1 MEQASAC
8 HMATGRKWHYYPGNI
23 DRTQAEKGDSMPG
36 KSMQEVFNIP
46 AYPKPRPLRQT
57 WLKDVG
63 YDEAPQYIERMGLVE
78 LEDFL
83 EVAAE
88 RLDYVKIVTS
98 QILGSPQDWLK
109 RKIATYQR
117 FAVEPYLDHSFFMQA
132 YQHGVVESA
141 IEAGRALGFRVIE
154 FMNTTDEVS
163 PAQWKAWR
171 KLARELSMRVIQEHH
186 PLHHWNRSLAPR
198 AASAG
203 EILRGAAAA
212 LEDGAFMLMIDHE
225 EFDLQGE
232 NTAREIG
239 KVVDAL
245 GLENIVFEATSPKE
259 GPMLWHDNLQLY
271 FSLFGENA
279 NVANIMPSQ
288 ALYVESM
295 RAQS

>member
-1 MEQASAC
+1 M
-8 HMATGRKWHYYPGNI
+8 R
-23 DRTQAEKGDSMPG
+23 D
-36 KSMQEVFNIP
+36 VFTI
-46 AYPKPRPLRQT
+46 AVYPKPRALRQT

-98 QILGSPQDWLK
+98 QIIFSPHAWLK
-109 RKIATYQR
+109 RKIEAYQR

-132 YQHGVVESA
+132 YRRGVVESA
-141 IEAGRALGFRVIE
+141 IEAGRELGFRVIE

-171 KLARELSMRVIQEHH
+171 KLARDLGMRVIQEHH
-186 PLHHWNRSLAPR
+186 PLYHWDQRLPPR
-198 AASAG
+198 ASSAG
-203 EILRGAAAA
+203 EILRGAEAA
-212 LEDGAFMLMIDHE
+212 LADGAIMLMIDHE

-239 KVVDAL
+239 KVVEAL
-245 GLENIVFEATSPKE
+245 GLETIVFEATSPKE
-259 GPMLWHDNLQLY
+259 GPPLYWRDNLKTY
-271 FSLFGENA
+271 FELFGEHA
-279 NVANIMPSQ
+279 NVANVMPSQ
-288 ALYVESM
+288 ALYVEELRSPVL
-295 RAQS
+295 RAKRQ

>member
-1 MEQASAC
+1 
-8 HMATGRKWHYYPGNI
+8 MADAKAPKEREMMSTL
-23 DRTQAEKGDSMPG
+23 SMRD
-36 KSMQEVFNIP
+36 VFKLP
-46 AYPKPRPLRQT
+46 YFEKPRQLRQT

-63 YDEAPQYIERMGLVE
+63 YDEAPKYIERMGLTE

-83 EVAAE
+83 EVAGQ

-98 QILGSPQDWLK
+98 QIIFSPHDWLK

-132 YQHGVVESA
+132 YQRGVVESA
-141 IEAGRALGFRVIE
+141 IEAGRELGFRVIE

-163 PAQWKAWR
+163 AAQWKAWR
-171 KLARELSMRVIQEHH
+171 KLALDLGMRIIQEHH
-186 PLHHWNRSLAPR
+186 PIYHWNPSLAPR
-198 AASAG
+198 PSSAD
-203 EILRGAAAA
+203 EILRGAEAA
-212 LEDGAFMLMIDHE
+212 LEDGAFIVMIDHE

-259 GPMLWHDNLQLY
+259 GPMLWHDNLKLY
-271 FSLFGENA
+271 FSTFGENA
-279 NVANIMPSQ
+279 NVANVMPSQ
-288 ALYVESM
+288 AMYVEEM
-295 RAQS
+295 RRPFLRAKRQ